1 MSNNNQNLSAKGVS
15 LTPSQWER
23 CDRLT
28 ERYGKKSRNLFIREA
43 VDFYCVWLEK
53 EHMRGFIPTFAVR
66 SMTTKRAAYP
76 LKYRRTDSPSAFFRH
91 ARTSAKKR
99 HEPAPRHLTNP
110 ERSFDNNLITI
121 RKNAGYSL
129 EHVICLGYEK
139 NNGKEVIFSG

>member
-1 MSNNNQNLSAKGVS
+1 MITGIKKSHKTTEIFFDEGSDILVINTYNTS
-15 LTPSQWER
+15 LKN
-23 CDRLT
+23 RLT
-28 ERYGKKSRNLFIREA
+28 
-43 VDFYCVWLEK
+43 
-53 EHMRGFIPTFAVR
+53 
-66 SMTTKRAAYP
+66 AYARVYP
-76 LKYRRTDSPSAFFRH
+76 DLCRQIDDNETGGLSFEIQKDRFSFRL

>member
-1 MSNNNQNLSAKGVS
+1 MITGIKKSHKTTEIFFDEGSDILVINTYNTS
-15 LTPSQWER
+15 LKN
-23 CDRLT
+23 RLT
-28 ERYGKKSRNLFIREA
+28 
-43 VDFYCVWLEK
+43 
-53 EHMRGFIPTFAVR
+53 
-66 SMTTKRAAYP
+66 AYARVYP
-76 LKYRRTDSPSAFFRH
+76 DLCRQIDDNETGGLSLKYRRTDSPSAFFRH

>member
-1 MSNNNQNLSAKGVS
+1 MITGIKKSHKTTEIFFDEGSDILVINTYNTS
-15 LTPSQWER
+15 LKN
-23 CDRLT
+23 RLT
-28 ERYGKKSRNLFIREA
+28 
-43 VDFYCVWLEK
+43 
-53 EHMRGFIPTFAVR
+53 
-66 SMTTKRAAYP
+66 AYARVYP
-76 LKYRRTDSPSAFFRH
+76 DLCRQIDDNETGGLSLKYRRTDSPSAFFRH

-139 NNGKEVIFSG
+139 ITERK